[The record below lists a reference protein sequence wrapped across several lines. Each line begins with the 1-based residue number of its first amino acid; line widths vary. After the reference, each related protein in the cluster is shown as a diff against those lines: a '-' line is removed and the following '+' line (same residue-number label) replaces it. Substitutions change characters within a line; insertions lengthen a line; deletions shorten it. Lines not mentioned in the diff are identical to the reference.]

1 MSRDLPTA
9 TTCAFSALSRSVGFA
24 ILLACTILNVQ
35 HAVAA
40 NTVTV
45 GGLTYVNK
53 GLVGVGRL
61 AADLRDKFGETF
73 GSGSGLAVD
82 PRSWSRAG
90 SGYRGTLYMLPDRGY
105 NIGGT
110 EDYRARLYKL
120 TFVFKPPA
128 DPSALPVKARQNTL
142 QLTLADTILLRD
154 FGGRPLSG
162 LDPTVDSMRRARNGF
177 PVMPQA
183 TNGTLTLRP
192 WS

>member
-1 MSRDLPTA
+1 MSRDRPRA
-9 TTCAFSALSRSVGFA
+9 TTCAFSALSRSVGSA

-40 NTVTV
+40 ETVTV
-45 GGLTYVNK
+45 GALTYVNK

-61 AADLRDKFGETF
+61 AADLRDKFRETF
-73 GSGSGLAVD
+73 GSGSGLAAH
-82 PRSWSRAG
+82 RKSWSRAG

-128 DPSALPVKARQNTL
+128 DPSALPGKARPDPL
-142 QLTLADTILLRD
+142 HLTLPDT
-154 FGGRPLSG
+154 
-162 LDPTVDSMRRARNGF
+162 
-177 PVMPQA
+177 
-183 TNGTLTLRP
+183 
-192 WS
+192 